1 MDGNTYALNKYM
13 ADCEAQE
20 ALEEHLDVQ
29 ATMIA
34 FDLKTPA
41 GFSVGSVNHN
51 FDDVLIDDEQL
62 AEKLREC
69 LSIGS
74 FHSMDEYLQEAV
86 YKYALELA
94 TEIYNEVL

>member
-1 MDGNTYALNKYM
+1 MDGNIYALNNYV

-29 ATMIA
+29 ALLIA

-41 GFSVGSVNHN
+41 GFDIGSVNHT
-51 FDDVLIDDEQL
+51 FEDCIADDEQL

-74 FHSMDEYLQEAV
+74 FDSMDEYLEEAV

-94 TEIYNEVL
+94 TEVYNS